1 MKGRRNVGHL
11 WESKRFLGKKKQF
24 LEEYCEVWEFVWLP
38 RWLKDKDSTCQC
50 RRHRRCEFNPW
61 VGKIPRRKKWQPTP
75 VFLPEKFHG
84 RRSLVSYSP
93 WDRKESDTT
102 KQLHFYLQKKQNKT
116 KHSPGVFTHDKTIFY
131 LGVKYLCTVEGVQDR
146 HLKVCCFGV
155 LIILSWRYLKH
166 SPYRESSLN
175 SPICLKT
182 DSPKGTQ
189 LP

>member
-1 MKGRRNVGHL
+1 MSNSFPPHIL
-11 WESKRFLGKKKQF
+11 L
-24 LEEYCEVWEFVWLP
+24 
-38 RWLKDKDSTCQC
+38 
-50 RRHRRCEFNPW
+50 
-61 VGKIPRRKKWQPTP
+61 
-75 VFLPEKFHG
+75 
-84 RRSLVSYSP
+84 SP

-182 DSPKGTQ
+182 DSPKGIQ
-189 LP
+189 LSQIPTLGVLSASKDWLIQNKRIEVDTTPRQNVRSYHTSQLFF